1 MATVTK
7 DFKVKYG
14 LVVEGA
20 TATVNGNDVLTK
32 SAGDTTYIQ
41 GLIGGVANSASV
53 ANSIVLRDGNKN
65 FAANVITADLVGD
78 VTGQVS
84 DISNFD
90 ADDLAEGTSNL
101 YFTNARS
108 KSATADLLT
117 GATLTNITITGS
129 GSGLTISAENGVADS
144 DTDDLVEG
152 TTNLYFTNAR
162 AQAAVA
168 GDITSAINALDTDD
182 IEEGVT
188 NLYFSNARA
197 QAALAGSYDLAGA
210 AANALSDAQDYA
222 DEAAANAVAAIVDSA
237 PELLNTLNELANA
250 IGDDA
255 NFAVTLANSVAL
267 KQNILTA
274 GSNIDITGNTISVTG
289 LDTDDVSEGASNLY
303 FSNARALAAT
313 ASAYD
318 ATGTAANAIAALD
331 TDDIEEGTT
340 NLYFSNARAQAAVAG
355 DITSAINALDTDDI
369 EEGATNLYFSNTR
382 SKEAAADLLTGA
394 TLSNITITGSGA
406 GLTITAE
413 NGVAD
418 SDTDDLVE
426 GTSNLYFSN
435 ARAVSALEAVV
446 PKFTAVELNAV
457 AKQVAATLSAP
468 TAGIQ
473 VAHSFAK
480 ATYRSAEYL
489 VKVAYGAHTEI
500 SKVLLTLD
508 TSDNIAITEYAIVGT
523 NGSAST
529 ISASISGA
537 DVRLNVT
544 TANNSS
550 TVTVVGTL
558 VA

>member
-1 MATVTK
+1 M
-7 DFKVKYG
+7 
-14 LVVEGA
+14 
-20 TATVNGNDVLTK
+20 
-32 SAGDTTYIQ
+32 
-41 GLIGGVANSASV
+41 
-53 ANSIVLRDGNKN
+53 
-65 FAANVITADLVGD
+65 
-78 VTGQVS
+78 
-84 DISNFD
+84 
-90 ADDLAEGTSNL
+90 
-101 YFTNARS
+101 
-108 KSATADLLT
+108 
-117 GATLTNITITGS
+117 
-129 GSGLTISAENGVADS
+129 
-144 DTDDLVEG
+144 
-152 TTNLYFTNAR
+152 
-162 AQAAVA
+162 
-168 GDITSAINALDTDD
+168 
-182 IEEGVT
+182 
-188 NLYFSNARA
+188 
-197 QAALAGSYDLAGA
+197 
-210 AANALSDAQDYA
+210 
-222 DEAAANAVAAIVDSA
+222 
-237 PELLNTLNELANA
+237 
-250 IGDDA
+250 
-255 NFAVTLANSVAL
+255 
-267 KQNILTA
+267 
-274 GSNIDITGNTISVTG
+274 
-289 LDTDDVSEGASNLY
+289 
-303 FSNARALAAT
+303 
-313 ASAYD
+313 
-318 ATGTAANAIAALD
+318 
-331 TDDIEEGTT
+331 
-340 NLYFSNARAQAAVAG
+340 AG